1 MKNKIEWNDV
11 ISKRIYLKSVEK
23 ILRYNDKKVKNF
35 KLISAA
41 AVGFAV
47 IIMVISLFFSPIN
60 ITKKTTVIEAKNTT
74 VTSEFDE
81 NFTAYYKEFFTF
93 SEE

>member
-1 MKNKIEWNDV
+1 MKNKIEWNDN

-35 KLISAA
+35 KLISTA

-60 ITKKTTVIEAKNTT
+60 ITKRTTVIEAKNTT
-74 VTSEFDE
+74 AISEFEE